1 MIRTFVDA
9 TGTPWTVWE
18 VKPGAA
24 AMGDDERR
32 SGTERRGELAPE
44 PVIERRRDAA
54 DRRRRAVSWARGV
67 EQALAGGWLTFQ
79 SDAEHRRLAPVP
91 PGWAHAPESDL
102 AALCRRARPTRMWSG
117 GALA

>member
-9 TGTPWTVWE
+9 TGTRWTVWE

-24 AMGDDERR
+24 AMGDAERR
-32 SGTERRGELAPE
+32 SGGERRGELAPE
-44 PVIERRRDAA
+44 PVIERRRADD
-54 DRRRRAVSWARGV
+54 DRRRRSVSWARGV
-67 EQALAGGWLTFQ
+67 NRALAGGWLTFQ

-91 PGWAHAPESDL
+91 PGWAEATEPDL
-102 AALCRRARPTRMWSG
+102 DALCRRARPTRTWSG